1 MHAVRQSCR
10 PKHQVL
16 ILKCYPRFQKN
27 VTEVKPNSSELSYL
41 LYYASTRRSK
51 LQKVGSFLEKKT
63 ANDVSKGRIGNV
75 QVTLQILRA
84 LIDKLPRDL
93 PLYAHYVLRM
103 ISTILRSNDL
113 TLAEDSTPLFETF
126 CQHHDVATL
135 AADQDHVAH
144 YEGVV
149 RAYAGFASQQ
159 GTPQSRNSLSAPIAV
174 RWKAVALAAVRSIT
188 ASEAVGADGGK
199 QMSIVMP
206 VILQNLRPDDGDF
219 LWVLQQRMRAI
230 EISGKELGAKRR
242 MSNATAQTVDA
253 SSRPDSATLSATTT
267 DDADRLAEED
277 VGLQALT
284 SLKHIFTANNRAQI
298 RIATTAVTRYICGK
312 ASYKGAASEQGLSP
326 QLRNW
331 TTAIIEMVTRW
342 TPVQDRFIILVTVME
357 TLVRSPIAEENLRQQ
372 LLLTTLV
379 DWLLKSSINM
389 IGLSVMDVLLG
400 LVQHILLLLQLGGKG
415 SDVLPHHQQTDAI
428 DLFQEMSGILDQ
440 AVPEKPGAITEVYSP
455 SSNRQELLEQLQICI
470 GDLAN
475 HIYYSDQ
482 IADIITAI
490 LLRLKPSANSAV
502 STMAAAIE
510 HPAAAAQA
518 IADSAS
524 LQEDTKTDG
533 FFSFGTARVT
543 ALRAIKEVFLVAN
556 LKGSSSG
563 GAAVGRNRVGVHVW
577 EGTQWLLRDED
588 RRVRRAYADALL
600 TWLDLE
606 MSKGDLKAFEDKRQ
620 LLKNSSKVGDSTE
633 WGQLTR
639 RAVSNASHRGKASKP
654 TRSSFLQLLHL
665 AVYDNA
671 LETPE
676 SEAELLLLHLLLVR
690 LVDKLG
696 VNAVKEGFPMI
707 LRLQEDINIDA
718 VITSPTAKL
727 NIGSLV
733 HGYLWALNE
742 KFDLDGTRVGY
753 EIQTEIS
760 RRQHHKLWL
769 GGIQL
774 PAVSLDAIMTTTSTA
789 FAENIPI
796 DLLQQEALR
805 PFDSRRSLVDQIA
818 SSYGQ
823 SFVSPP
829 CSPPSSPSRVFSL
842 PVLST
847 SVPTSPNNDLP
858 EKIKNAMLSEWTKE
872 SCIASVEKET
882 TRTVSLSGSRTGTNL
897 SARAQAL
904 GLNGSSSRNASPDGN
919 QSPSRTSPN
928 DGGVPPSQQGLNFYF
943 KRASGPEDGSP
954 TPVSSSDHSPTVR
967 VDDLK
972 RVLAG
977 GSLGITRLNTR
988 GSSPLRHSSAT
999 QKSSN
1004 PSPRRRSVSSSS
1016 ESAVTAEGFESASE
1030 GDPSHSPPSV
1040 APTPSAAEQ
1049 ISNKPT
1055 NHTTTTTTTTTTG
1068 HRGTPINVTPTHS
1081 RPHTANSRTHSYRRD
1096 SSEPHPYPSPKSPGR
1111 TGTLRPSTSSSSATE
1126 DPTANAMAL
1135 RGEVVPSAVMG
1146 DSGDE
1151 EVPPVPPLPAG
1162 VTAQKNVVGVEN
1174 SLAVAKN
1181 STITVA
1187 AAAPPLASA
1196 HAPATNNTPTMPSS
1210 RTSDNVQYRNAA
1222 NGSGAG
1228 SLRGSVTTTGGGG
1241 GSLRVPKKKRG
1252 VDVEKLLGSIDAVA
1266 GGGQGR
1272 RSGSGRPPY

>member
-63 ANDVSKGRIGNV
+63 ATDVSKGRIGNV

-113 TLAEDSTPLFETF
+113 TLAEYSTPLFETF

-144 YEGVV
+144 YEGVI

-159 GTPQSRNSLSAPIAV
+159 DTSQSRNSLSAPIAV

-219 LWVLQQRMRAI
+219 LWVLQQRMRAM
-230 EISGKELGAKRR
+230 ETTGKELGAKRR
-242 MSNATAQTVDA
+242 MSNATAQTVDG
-253 SSRPDSATLSATTT
+253 SLRPDSATLSATTT

-284 SLKHIFTANNRAQI
+284 SLKQIFTANNRAQI
-298 RIATTAVTRYICGK
+298 RIATGSVTRYICGK
-312 ASYKGAASEQGLSP
+312 ASNKGAASEQGLSP

-357 TLVRSPIAEENLRQQ
+357 TLVRSPISEENLRQQ

-440 AVPEKPGAITEVYSP
+440 AVPEKPGAIKEVSSP
-455 SSNRQELLEQLQICI
+455 SSNRQELLEQLQMCI
-470 GDLAN
+470 GNLAN
-475 HIYYSDQ
+475 HVYYSDQ

-524 LQEDTKTDG
+524 LQEDTKTDS

-543 ALRAIKEVFLVAN
+543 ALKAIKEVFLVAN

-563 GAAVGRNRVGVHVW
+563 AAAVGRNRVGVHVW

-606 MSKGDLKAFEDKRQ
+606 MSKGDLKVFEDKRQ
-620 LLKNSSKVGDSTE
+620 LLQNSSKIGDSTE

-671 LETPE
+671 LESPE

-696 VNAVKEGFPMI
+696 VNAVKEGLPMI

-718 VITSPTAKL
+718 VIASPTAKL

-760 RRQHHKLWL
+760 RRQRHKLWL

-789 FAENIPI
+789 FAAKIPI
-796 DLLQQEALR
+796 DVLQQEALK

-829 CSPPSSPSRVFSL
+829 SSPPSSPSRVFSL

-847 SVPTSPNNDLP
+847 SVSTSPNNDLP
-858 EKIKNAMLSEWTKE
+858 EKIKEAMLSEWTKQ

-882 TRTVSLSGSRTGTNL
+882 TQTVSLSGSKTGTNL

-904 GLNGSSSRNASPDGN
+904 GLNGSSTRNASPDGN
-919 QSPSRTSPN
+919 QSPSRVSPN
-928 DGGVPPSQQGLNFYF
+928 DGGVPLNQQGLNFYF

-1030 GDPSHSPPSV
+1030 GDPSHAPPSV
-1040 APTPSAAEQ
+1040 APIPSAGEQ
-1049 ISNKPT
+1049 ASNKPT
-1055 NHTTTTTTTTTTG
+1055 NNHITTA
-1068 HRGTPINVTPTHS
+1068 HRGTPITVTPTHS
-1081 RPHTANSRTHSYRRD
+1081 RPHTANSRTHSYHRD
-1096 SSEPHPYPSPKSPGR
+1096 SSEPHPHPSPKSPGR

-1162 VTAQKNVVGVEN
+1162 VTAQKSVVGVEN
-1174 SLAVAKN
+1174 SAAVAKN
-1181 STITVA
+1181 STMTVA
-1187 AAAPPLASA
+1187 APSSHASA
-1196 HAPATNNTPTMPSS
+1196 PQAPIVPSS
-1210 RTSDNVQYRNAA
+1210 KTGENARYGDTA

-1228 SLRGSVTTTGGGG
+1228 SLRGSVTTSGGGGG
-1241 GSLRVPKKKRG
+1241 GSLRISKKKRG

-1266 GGGQGR
+1266 GGGGGR